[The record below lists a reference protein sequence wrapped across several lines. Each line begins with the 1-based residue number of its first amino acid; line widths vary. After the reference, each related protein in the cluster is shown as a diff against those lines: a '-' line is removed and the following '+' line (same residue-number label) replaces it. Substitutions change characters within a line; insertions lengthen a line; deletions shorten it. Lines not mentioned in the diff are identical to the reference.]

1 MVGYFVKK
9 YSSVLNKV
17 DPIRKYGRVRQVI
30 GLVIEADGPPSK
42 IGEICLIKITS
53 NNYIRAEIVGFRNN
67 KVLLMPIGNIEGI
80 YPGCEV
86 IATGKPLMVKVGE
99 QLKGRILNGLGEPID
114 GKGPLKG
121 VTEYSILNDPS
132 DPLQRRRI
140 TEPLALGIRALD
152 GILTVGKG
160 QRIGI
165 FSGSGVGKSVLL
177 GMISRY
183 TNAQVNVI
191 ALIGERGR
199 EVRDFI
205 EKDLGEEGLK
215 RSVLIVATSD
225 KAPLVRLRGAF
236 VATTIAEYFRDC
248 GYDAILM
255 MDSVTRFAR
264 SQREVGLAI
273 GEPPATRGFTPSV
286 FTLLP
291 KLLERS
297 GTSQEGSITGLYT
310 ILVDADDMNEPVADN
325 VRGILDGH
333 IVLSRD
339 LAAHNHYPAIDVLE
353 SISRVMVDIVPK
365 AHMQSARK
373 LKEVVATMK
382 DAQDLI
388 NIGAYVKGSNPKID
402 YALTMIDKVNNFL
415 KQDMYEHSKYK
426 DTINNILDMF
436 EEEKVNMGYKNR

>member
-1 MVGYFVKK
+1 MGYFVEK
-9 YSSVLNKV
+9 YSLALDKV
-17 DPIRKYGRVRQVI
+17 DPIRKYGKVCQII

-42 IGEICLIKITS
+42 IGEICLIKTTS
-53 NNYIRAEIVGFRNN
+53 HNYIRAEIVGFKDS
-67 KVLLMPIGNIEGI
+67 KVLLMPIGDIEGI
-80 YPGCEV
+80 YPGCTV

-121 VTEYSILNDPS
+121 VAEYPILNDPS
-132 DPLQRRRI
+132 DPLRRRRI

-152 GILTVGKG
+152 GVLTVGKG
-160 QRIGI
+160 QRVGI

-215 RSVLIVATSD
+215 RSVLVVATSD
-225 KAPLVRLRGAF
+225 KAPLVRLKGAF

-248 GYDAILM
+248 GYDTILM

-264 SQREVGLAI
+264 AQREVGLTV

-286 FTLLP
+286 FALLP

-297 GTSQEGSITGLYT
+297 GTSQKGSITGLYT
-310 ILVDADDMNEPVADN
+310 VLVDADDMNEPIADN
-325 VRGILDGH
+325 VRGVLDGH

-353 SISRVMVDIVPK
+353 SISRVMVDIVPE
-365 AHMQSARK
+365 AHLQSARK
-373 LKEVVATMK
+373 LKEVVATIK

-402 YALTMIDKVNNFL
+402 YALTVIDKVNIFL
-415 KQDMYEHSKYK
+415 RQGMYERSEYK
-426 DTINNILDMF
+426 DTVNIILDMF
-436 EEEKVNMGYKNR
+436 EEEKV